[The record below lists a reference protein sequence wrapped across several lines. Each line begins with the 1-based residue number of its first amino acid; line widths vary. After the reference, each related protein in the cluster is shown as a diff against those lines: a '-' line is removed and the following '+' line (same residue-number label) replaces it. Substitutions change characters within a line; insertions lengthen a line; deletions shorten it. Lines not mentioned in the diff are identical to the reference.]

1 MYRHR
6 YSTPVRNRSYRR
18 PVDRSKLKSWLVTM
32 VAGAVLALGFVFVS
46 WQHVEA
52 MRLQYESEKLKDE
65 LRKLDA
71 EKRRLETEKQRKLS
85 PVQMDETARKQG
97 LAPPTIQQTVG
108 AEVKK

>member
-18 PVDRSKLKSWLVTM
+18 PLDLSKLKSWLATM
-32 VAGAVLALGFVFVS
+32 VVGATLALGFVFVS

-52 MRLQYESEKLKDE
+52 MRLQYESERLKQE
-65 LRKLDA
+65 LQKLDA
-71 EKRRLETEKQRKLS
+71 DKRRLETEKQKKLA
-85 PVQMDETARKQG
+85 PVALDEAARRQG
-97 LAPPTIQQTVG
+97 LTQPTIQQTVG